1 MGPNVGLKPIRSTF
15 RLVQPPLLNPPKQ
28 GEKAGVLAA
37 FEDHTKPIQTGRSAQ
52 PPAPPEQDV
61 WPMHPLHGLGS
72 IPTRCTACY
81 SLWPPPDASRTTEG
95 VWHEPT
101 APRLHISTVAIAQ
114 TGSDGHNPSI
124 TALPMHRCNLAVA
137 AAPCTLYSPLLSSTL
152 LHRAE
157 VLGAEVPNASL
168 WLKLSSQPSHNVR
181 TKGSRWGS
189 SAEKAVNVRSGCCP
203 RHVPAMAARR
213 ASSCWNRPHKFERRI
228 SFRI

>member
-114 TGSDGHNPSI
+114 TGSDGHSPSS
-124 TALPMHRCNLAVA
+124 TDLHMHRCNLAATA
-137 AAPCTLYSPLLSSTL
+137 ATCTLYSPPP
-152 LHRAE
+152 RR
-157 VLGAEVPNASL
+157 GAEPLV
-168 WLKLSSQPSHNVR
+168 
-181 TKGSRWGS
+181 
-189 SAEKAVNVRSGCCP
+189 
-203 RHVPAMAARR
+203 
-213 ASSCWNRPHKFERRI
+213 
-228 SFRI
+228 